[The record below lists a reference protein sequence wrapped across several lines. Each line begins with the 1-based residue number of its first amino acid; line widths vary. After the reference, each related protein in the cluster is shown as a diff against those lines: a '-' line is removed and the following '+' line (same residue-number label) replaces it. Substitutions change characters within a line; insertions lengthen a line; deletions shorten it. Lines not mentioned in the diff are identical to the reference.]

1 MKVHACSVVVY
12 PRRRWTLER
21 GTSNQLLRE
30 LEKIQRGPKTQ
41 RMRRRGRPCSTRPQ
55 GQDPLPP
62 PSPFI
67 CMLGDYACSS
77 FSHTASD
84 RHTRSQN
91 GDALANP
98 LPRDLRGDPRSCT
111 LSMRVRRG
119 CSSDC
124 TIIHER
130 GAGAAIISSACLDA
144 GTRLRL
150 WRDNSSCGRA
160 VHVRSW
166 QRRCARS
173 GIASATTACVATCST
188 ARLEGTRLRLWRDSS
203 SCGRAVHVWSE
214 HRRSG
219 CTRAP
224 GCARVRCERSAGLG
238 CPSCSAQATHESAA
252 RLGRDRP
259 GASHARGSASSQPS
273 RRRRFRRATGR
284 AQSHRRRE
292 GALWRFRGLHR
303 GGAARGWER

>member
-1 MKVHACSVVVY
+1 MLEANSCQCVGSLVSYKV
-12 PRRRWTLER
+12 
-21 GTSNQLLRE
+21 LLPTGS
-30 LEKIQRGPKTQ
+30 I
-41 RMRRRGRPCSTRPQ
+41 
-55 GQDPLPP
+55 D
-62 PSPFI
+62 
-67 CMLGDYACSS
+67 
-77 FSHTASD
+77 TA
-84 RHTRSQN
+84 RSQN
-91 GDALANP
+91 GDALAIP

-166 QRRCARS
+166 QRRCART
-173 GIASATTACVATCST
+173 GIASAITACVATCAT

-214 HRRSG
+214 QRRSG

-224 GCARVRCERSAGLG
+224 GCARVRCERCAGLRRS
-238 CPSCSAQATHESAA
+238 SCSAQATDESAA

-292 GALWRFRGLHR
+292 GALWQFQGLHR